1 MAIVG
6 AGIVGLATAL
16 ALSSERPDLNVVIL
30 DKEPGVGRHQTGHNS
45 GVVHSGIYYRPGSD
59 KARLCREG
67 VGLMREFCQ
76 EHGLPY
82 QECGKVIV
90 ATSDAEL
97 APLAE
102 LLERGGANGVP
113 GLRPLDPS
121 ELKELEP
128 NVHGLRAIYS
138 PTTAITDYGA
148 VALKLAE
155 LLTARGVRVQL
166 GAELGAARA
175 GASGLDLLGVGFG
188 LKARYLINC
197 AGLYSDRV
205 ARMCGLAPGLQIVPF
220 RGEYFMLRPAA
231 RGLVRHLVYPVPNAA
246 LPFLGV
252 HFTPTVG
259 GEVEAGPNAVLAFAR
274 EGYDLTTVDV
284 PETLGT
290 LGFGGFW
297 RLARRYWRAGAYEY
311 YRSLSRGAFLR
322 SLQRLVPG
330 IGAADLGAR
339 AAGVRAQAVDA
350 RGRLLDDFAFLE
362 GANSLHVL
370 NAPSPA
376 ATASLAI
383 GRHVA
388 AKALAAMP

>member
-16 ALSSERPDLNVVIL
+16 ALSGERPDLNVVIL

-297 RLARRYWRAGAYEY
+297 RLARQYWRAGAYEY